1 MFHPDDAKKGRENMS
16 VTIAEF
22 TRNPALYLGKTAT
35 EDVLITRDGV
45 IIARLTNDNRKRV
58 AAVKSLLGAL
68 PATLTEDE
76 AREERLNA
84 L

>member
-1 MFHPDDAKKGRENMS
+1 MEADDRKDVETVS

-22 TRNPALYLGKTAT
+22 TRNPAEYLSRSET
-35 EDVLITRDGV
+35 EDVLITRNGV
-45 IIARLTNDNRKRV
+45 VIARLTNPNSDRI
-58 AAVKSLLGAL
+58 AAVKSLLGVL
-68 PATLTEDE
+68 PGGITEEE